1 MHTTEFIPAGWLEHA
16 AWVMHRGE
24 RLVVYSR
31 PIEVERRVNVRRNE
45 DRVERM
51 LLSLLPAQV

>member
-16 AWVMHRGE
+16 AWAMHRGE